1 MKNARGPTTG
11 SGGTRNALGSTLGAL
26 QRPHATCYHLRP
38 LDLPLFGRVG
48 VCGWGVLSRGAGSL
62 GGEVVEVVASG
73 VRALESSKS
82 APKRVP
88 GPPRTGRD
96 PSESR
101 RSNSPTDLLPRCRRT
116 LAFAGLRAGRPRHCG
131 ARRAPRPHAR
141 RVLGRAHDVPHRARR
156 RVAAR
161 HGACDQLLGLPGK
174 RAVLRPALPAAL
186 CVGQLPLRRPR
197 RNGTDYLTERYA

>member
-1 MKNARGPTTG
+1 MVWMGVCFNGKRLGRLSQSEHRALRITKRGHARRSYR
-11 SGGTRNALGSTLGAL
+11 SGGRPDYGSQPSHPWCSETPIFACRTRIFHAGMLTLAI
-26 QRPHATCYHLRP
+26 R
-38 LDLPLFGRVG
+38 GRCWDSV
-48 VCGWGVLSRGAGSL
+48 SRRGGSL

-116 LAFAGLRAGRPRHCG
+116 LAFAGLRAGRPPHKVRS
-131 ARRAPRPHAR
+131 ARDRTVARTVVLYSLNHA
-141 RVLGRAHDVPHRARR
+141 
-156 RVAAR
+156 
-161 HGACDQLLGLPGK
+161 
-174 RAVLRPALPAAL
+174 
-186 CVGQLPLRRPR
+186 
-197 RNGTDYLTERYA
+197 